1 MRLTLLLSLIIASTS
16 VHATIRSYFNGRSS
30 QSYADPYRSTMRPG
44 DNLEAVI
51 LAEIG
56 KANKSIF
63 LAVQE
68 LRLPGIAKLLVEKY
82 KAGLDVRIVLEND
95 YNHNVLAQPNLP
107 EGEEPETHDST
118 RYRDLVL
125 LVDANRDGKITRAE
139 MLEGDAVFIL
149 QQAKIP
155 LIDDTEDGTNGS
167 GLMHHK
173 FIVIDGKRMVL
184 TSANFTPSDVHGD
197 VGVPASR
204 GNSNGLMVID
214 SVPLAK
220 IFTEEFTL
228 MWEAKFG
235 LSKPFRGARTVTVGG
250 KKITVQFSP
259 SSASVAWDVTTN
271 GLIYKTLV
279 TAKSSIEAALFVFSE
294 QKLADAM
301 KIASKKAT
309 VAVMVE
315 PKFAFRAYSEV
326 LDLLGVTLA
335 NPDCVVETG
344 NAPWRPA
351 ATRAGQPTLAGGDV
365 LHHKFGVVDAR
376 KVIFGSH
383 NWSDSANLTN
393 DEYLVVVDDTTV
405 AADFGAEF
413 ARLATRAR
421 WGLPE
426 RVRTEIAHSTERC
439 SPL

>member
-1 MRLTLLLSLIIASTS
+1 MRLTLLLSLIIASSS
-16 VHATIRSYFNGRSS
+16 VHATIRSYFNGRST
-30 QSYADPYRSTMRPG
+30 QSYADPYRSTMRQG

-51 LAEIG
+51 LTEIA

-68 LRLPGIAKLLVEKY
+68 IRLPGIAKLLVEKY
-82 KAGLDVRIVLEND
+82 NAGVDVRVVLED
-95 YNHNVLAQPNLP
+95 SYNHNVLAQPNLP
-107 EGEEPETHDST
+107 DGEEPETHDST

-125 LVDANRDGKITRAE
+125 LVDSNRDGKVTRAE
-139 MLEGDAVFIL
+139 MLQNDAVFIL
-149 QQAKIP
+149 QQAKLP
-155 LIDDTEDGTNGS
+155 LIDDTEDGTSGS

-173 FIVIDGKRMVL
+173 FIVIDGKRVVL

-197 VGVPASR
+197 LGVPSSR
-204 GNSNGLMVID
+204 GNPNAMMVVE
-214 SVPLAK
+214 SVPMSK
-220 IFTEEFTL
+220 IFTEEFML
-228 MWEAKFG
+228 LWDAKFG
-235 LSKPFRGARTVTVGG
+235 LSKPFRGAKTVTVGG
-250 KKITVQFSP
+250 KKITIQFSP

-271 GLIYKTLV
+271 GLIYKTLAS
-279 TAKSSIEAALFVFSE
+279 AKKSIDAALFVFSE
-294 QKLADAM
+294 QRLADAM

-309 VAVMVE
+309 VSVMVE
-315 PKFAFRAYSEV
+315 PKFAFRPYSEV
-326 LDLLGVTLA
+326 LDLLGVTLP
-335 NPDCVVETG
+335 NEDCVVETG

-351 ATRAGQPTLAGGDV
+351 TTRAGQPTLPGGDV

-383 NWSDSANLTN
+383 NWSDSANLSN

-405 AADFGAEF
+405 AADFGTEF
-413 ARLATRAR
+413 SRLATRAR

-426 RVRTEIAHSTERC
+426 RVRTEIANSSERC